1 MILSNGI
8 MTVFEITDIEIA
20 ANSLDKDSISFFIAA
35 VIWVPL
41 LETLLFQKIPYVLL
55 TKLSFFNKRVILIYI
70 ISATL
75 FASTHFYSV
84 AYIVYTFIVGLGL
97 IHAYHLRVGKQPF
110 WTVVAIHSLFNLTI
124 CIIEK
129 LQIFEDI

>member
-8 MTVFEITDIEIA
+8 MSVFEITDIEIA
-20 ANSLDKDSISFFIAA
+20 ATSLDKDSISFFITA
-35 VIWVPL
+35 VILAPL

-55 TKLSFFNKRVILIYI
+55 TKLSFFNKRVIFIYI
-70 ISATL
+70 ISA
-75 FASTHFYSV
+75 THFYSV